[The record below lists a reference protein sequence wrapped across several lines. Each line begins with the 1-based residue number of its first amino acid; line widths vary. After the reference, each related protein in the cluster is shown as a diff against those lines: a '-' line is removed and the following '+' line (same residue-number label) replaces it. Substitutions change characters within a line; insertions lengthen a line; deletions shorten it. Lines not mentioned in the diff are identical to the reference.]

1 MNENRIQGGYILL
14 SRKIIESEIWSKP
27 PLYLKIWI
35 YLLSRAQFK
44 KYRGLER
51 GQVFFSIPEIQEACS
66 HYVGFRKEMPTYD
79 QVRKAVDWM
88 KQASNTDNGRFPYED
103 QCEDQY
109 EDQAKTSMITTTKTT
124 RGVVANIVNYNVYQ
138 DPKSYEDQYEAH
150 NENRA
155 KTNTKAERRP
165 KGAHTIDKNDN
176 NDKNVRMIDKIH
188 REKFINTW
196 NKNFNSK
203 INEKQFNQSINQLSN
218 YSDEEIFN
226 VLDKATKS
234 DYLLGLTENNK
245 RGLTLHFFTKPENFE
260 KIKAGN
266 YDTFTSKKE
275 PKDEEMPDFMK
286 EIYAERDQY
295 D

>member
-1 MNENRIQGGYILL
+1 MNDKGWIKNY
-14 SRKIIESEIWSKP
+14 RKSLDNPIVCKDADHFAVWN
-27 PLYLKIWI
+27 
-35 YLLSRAQFK
+35 YLLLMATHSEYDTLFGK
-44 KYRGLER
+44 KRITLKP
-51 GQVFFSIPEIQEACS
+51 GQVILGREMISEKFNISESKVQRILKLFKSERMIEQITYP
-66 HYVGFRKEMPTYD
+66 RKGRIITILNWGKY
-79 QVRKAVDWM
+79 
-88 KQASNTDNGRFPYED
+88 QASERNNER
-103 QCEDQY
+103 
-109 EDQAKTSMITTTKTT
+109 
-124 RGVVANIVNYNVYQ
+124 IVNEMWTNSERMVNGKQ
-138 DPKSYEDQYEAH
+138 EDKELK
-150 NENRA
+150 NE
-155 KTNTKAERRP
+155 
-165 KGAHTIDKNDN
+165 
-176 NDKNVRMIDKIH
+176 RMIDTKN
-188 REKFINTW
+188 FIEIW
-196 NKNFNSK
+196 NENFNSK

-260 KIKAGN
+260 KIRAGN

>member
-1 MNENRIQGGYILL
+1 
-14 SRKIIESEIWSKP
+14 
-27 PLYLKIWI
+27 
-35 YLLSRAQFK
+35 
-44 KYRGLER
+44 
-51 GQVFFSIPEIQEACS
+51 
-66 HYVGFRKEMPTYD
+66 
-79 QVRKAVDWM
+79 
-88 KQASNTDNGRFPYED
+88 
-103 QCEDQY
+103 
-109 EDQAKTSMITTTKTT
+109 
-124 RGVVANIVNYNVYQ
+124 
-138 DPKSYEDQYEAH
+138 
-150 NENRA
+150 
-155 KTNTKAERRP
+155 
-165 KGAHTIDKNDN
+165 
-176 NDKNVRMIDKIH
+176 MIDKIH
-188 REKFINTW
+188 RDKFINTW
-196 NKNFNSK
+196 NENFNSK

-275 PKDEEMPDFMK
+275 PKDEEMSDFMK

>member
-1 MNENRIQGGYILL
+1 MSDKGWIKNH
-14 SRKIIESEIWSKP
+14 RKSLDNPIVCKDADHFAVWN
-27 PLYLKIWI
+27 
-35 YLLSRAQFK
+35 YLLLMATHSEYDTLFGKDRITLK
-44 KYRGLER
+44 P
-51 GQVFFSIPEIQEACS
+51 GQVI
-66 HYVGFRKEMPTYD
+66 VGREMISKKFNISESKVQRILKLFKSERMIEQIAYPRKGRIVTILNWDKY
-79 QVRKAVDWM
+79 
-88 KQASNTDNGRFPYED
+88 QARERNNER
-103 QCEDQY
+103 
-109 EDQAKTSMITTTKTT
+109 
-124 RGVVANIVNYNVYQ
+124 IVNEMWTNSERMVNGKQ
-138 DPKSYEDQYEAH
+138 EDKELK
-150 NENRA
+150 NE
-155 KTNTKAERRP
+155 
-165 KGAHTIDKNDN
+165 
-176 NDKNVRMIDKIH
+176 RMIDTN
-188 REKFINTW
+188 RFINTW
-196 NKNFNSK
+196 NENFNSK

-218 YSDEEIFN
+218 YSDEEIFS